1 MIPLNVFT
9 SNFYRDLKL
18 YIISFRDEDSYF
30 NRFILDIFISYIRKI
45 NKFFLQNDI
54 RDPNLHF
61 YLDMNNIQNDS
72 NLQFY
77 IFTY

>member
-30 NRFILDIFISYIRKI
+30 NRFILDIFISYIRKK
-45 NKFFLQNDI
+45 NKFFL
-54 RDPNLHF
+54 
-61 YLDMNNIQNDS
+61 
-72 NLQFY
+72 
-77 IFTY
+77 